1 MSHIMNGREW
11 RFIIWRFIYPK
22 SFLQTDSIP
31 KIKDDTAKFVERP
44 SLKMLTF
51 LKKNN
56 RPLV

>member
-1 MSHIMNGREW
+1 MNGREW

-31 KIKDDTAKFVERP
+31 KIKDDTAKIVERP

-51 LKKNN
+51 LKQNN